1 MSGVQDK
8 RLDPRIGFILGAL
21 IGDGSLSDKNTIEF
35 QQKSKEWLEI
45 VKNNFFILFGK
56 ESKISK
62 IFGRNAFRLRI
73 YSKEIFN
80 LFKELTSKINE
91 VVMNES
97 EEFQRKF
104 LQGIFDA
111 EGSVEKYQ
119 NRIAFYNK
127 DEKIVN
133 LCKTL
138 LEKNGILVNK
148 LYVKKR
154 SGVIT
159 LSFSG
164 IEKLRIFYEKI
175 NFAHPEKKKKL
186 EEKLK
191 LN

>member
-1 MSGVQDK
+1 MREAQDK

-45 VKNNFFILFGK
+45 ILFGK

-80 LFKELTSKINE
+80 LFKDLTSKINE

-97 EEFQRKF
+97 EEFQSKF

-148 LYVKKR
+148 LYVKKK

-175 NFAHPEKKKKL
+175 NFTHPEKKKKL
-186 EEKLK
+186 EEKLA